1 MKCAQRTAFNVQS
14 VTYVSH
20 AKRDIINLMDLAKLA
35 TRVARSAKNNM
46 NVFLAKEEI
55 FYMIINALHVNN
67 A

>member
-1 MKCAQRTAFNVQS
+1 
-14 VTYVSH
+14 
-20 AKRDIINLMDLAKLA
+20 MDLAKLA